1 MVFTM
6 LLLVKC
12 FDIKKVLLMW
22 RDQLNFA
29 PQGEQTKKNEKT
41 KKNVKR
47 EVMYQK

>member
-1 MVFTM
+1 
-6 LLLVKC
+6 
-12 FDIKKVLLMW
+12 MW

-47 EVMYQK
+47 EVIYQKQSQFYKWIVDEWDMT